1 MSAIPIAQINLCWW
15 ANKSLFLFSFETGI
29 ETGKGRRIQDVELN
43 VFRVIGKTLATLSVN
58 EKQYKGHVLLG

>member
-29 ETGKGRRIQDVELN
+29 ETGKARRIQDELN
-43 VFRVIGKTLATLSVN
+43 VFRVIVKTLATLSVN
-58 EKQYKGHVLLG
+58 KKQYKGHVLLG